1 MKLRVK
7 GQAALYLAATILAL
21 VSLCVKLASR
31 YYSPL
36 FVSASRFLLGAVFC
50 VVTLSLGFPG
60 TKPKRIGAVILRGFF
75 GSLAMITSYAAVS
88 LTGPGR
94 ATLLANTYPLFVAFF
109 GALLFGE
116 KVGAR
121 TFASALVCAGGAFLV
136 VRDGSGAALSGDLLA
151 LASAVFSG
159 FAVNFVRRASA
170 AGENPFVLYLS
181 PCLFGLPLLAFAPGP
196 GPLIHSGAAGLLLL
210 FAVGFGGF
218 AAQAILSYGY
228 RTVPASR
235 GSVVFYW
242 ETALTVLLGLLFGGE
257 RLNLRFALGLAAIVG
272 GLWLNRPSVAAGG
285 ASPAA
290 PIGAEAAAPGSAA
303 QAAPGSAVAAGRAAA
318 TPAGENPLAPPDG
331 KR

>member
-1 MKLRVK
+1 LKLRVK

-210 FAVGFGGF
+210 FAVGFGAEKPIADNRTNKGREQNRRVEF
-218 AAQAILSYGY
+218 IILEQSDGGDAKGKG
-228 RTVPASR
+228 ASKDK
-235 GSVVFYW
+235 
-242 ETALTVLLGLLFGGE
+242 GGE
-257 RLNLRFALGLAAIVG
+257 KG
-272 GLWLNRPSVAAGG
+272 GEKKEAPADAE
-285 ASPAA
+285 SP
-290 PIGAEAAAPGSAA
+290 
-303 QAAPGSAVAAGRAAA
+303 
-318 TPAGENPLAPPDG
+318 
-331 KR
+331 